1 VRMRDESSSALTAG
15 KKWFQTASA
24 GREVNT
30 DPWSPPD
37 RSLSFHPL
45 RQSRLQPINMLFPGA

>member
-1 VRMRDESSSALTAG
+1 MRDESSSALTAG

-24 GREVNT
+24 GREVGT

-37 RSLSFHPL
+37 RSLSLHPL
-45 RQSRLQPINMLFPGA
+45 